1 MHPLKPLKAPFR
13 GSSGRNRTHSSHMRF
28 RKQRLR
34 PGSQFSEGA
43 GRSQGGDPAGQ
54 GCPLTNVPRSKAG
67 RPGRTIPRGQQGG
80 TGPRG
85 QQGTRLGPPPLAPG
99 LRTETRVHTAFSL
112 LRISREGDE
121 PGGGETKEPA
131 LTLSSRNSSCGVYF
145 KLL

>member
-13 GSSGRNRTHSSHMRF
+13 GSSGRNRSHSSHMRF
-28 RKQRLR
+28 RKHRLR
-34 PGSQFSEGA
+34 PGSQFSKGT
-43 GRSQGGDPAGQ
+43 GHSQGGDPAGQ

-67 RPGRTIPRGQQGG
+67 RPGRTV
-80 TGPRG
+80 PRG

-121 PGGGETKEPA
+121 PGGEERKEPA
-131 LTLSSRNSSCGVYF
+131 LTLQEIPAVVCISNCFRIIA
-145 KLL
+145 KLNTA